1 MILPVTLRR
10 ALRATI
16 ASEKKNRKQLTL
28 IHTPAVVQR
37 RGEGGVEPLPGVFD
51 IFLILPLVQSQF

>member
-16 ASEKKNRKQLTL
+16 ASEKKKQKT
-28 IHTPAVVQR
+28 INPHSYPR
-37 RGEGGVEPLPGVFD
+37 RGTTEGGGGVEPLPGVFD